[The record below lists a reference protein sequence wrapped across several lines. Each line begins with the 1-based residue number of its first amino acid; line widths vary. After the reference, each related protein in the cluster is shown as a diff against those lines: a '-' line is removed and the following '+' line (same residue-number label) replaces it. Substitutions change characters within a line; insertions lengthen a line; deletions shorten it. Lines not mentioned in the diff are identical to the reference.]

1 MMKVGLTGN
10 IGSGKS
16 LVASIFRTLSIP
28 VFDADYEARAI
39 INLDEV
45 KVQLSALFGSE
56 IFENDQINRKALAE
70 IVFKDPKQ
78 LQLLNNIIHPQVRKS
93 FEAWTF
99 QHSNSPYLIY
109 EAAILIETG
118 FFKELDKLILVSAS
132 EELRIH
138 RVMQRDNATRDEVA
152 QRMKNQ
158 WNETRKT
165 PFADYIIQ
173 NNEHDLLIP
182 QVMAIHDQFISG

>member
-1 MMKVGLTGN
+1 MLKVGLTGN

-28 VFDADYEARAI
+28 VFNADHEARTI

-45 KVQLSALFGSE
+45 KGKLSTLFGSE

-70 IVFKDPKQ
+70 IVFNDPKQ

-93 FEAWTF
+93 YEAWTI
-99 QHSNSPYLIY
+99 QHSNAPYFIY

-118 FFKELDKLILVSAS
+118 FYKELDKIIFVSAS
-132 EELRIH
+132 EEIRIQ
-138 RVMQRDNATRDEVA
+138 RVMQRDNTTREQVV

-165 PFADYIIQ
+165 LFADYIIQ